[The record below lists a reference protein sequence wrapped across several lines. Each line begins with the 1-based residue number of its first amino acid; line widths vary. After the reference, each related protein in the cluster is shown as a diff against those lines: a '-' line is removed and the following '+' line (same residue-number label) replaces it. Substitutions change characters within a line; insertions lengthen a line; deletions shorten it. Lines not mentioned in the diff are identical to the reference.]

1 MNWDILDLVE
11 DKASD
16 SEKEFT
22 HHNFTRMERGLPLV
36 VPLSE
41 SMVEIYDWLLNK
53 NDTRY
58 IEPYF
63 ANKTYLFFISK
74 GKLFSF
80 IETNNIH
87 LLNHGEFN
95 KFCDEYEN
103 PEEFLS
109 DFEIPYAYD
118 VDKGYVISLWTG
130 NRVRIEE
137 VK

>member
-11 DKASD
+11 YRASN

-22 HHNFTRMERGLPLV
+22 HFNFNRMERGLPLI

-41 SMVEIYDWLLNK
+41 SMIDIYDWLLEK

-63 ANKTYLFFISK
+63 ANRTYLFFITK

-80 IETNNIH
+80 VETDHIH
-87 LLNHGEFN
+87 LINHGKFSR
-95 KFCDEYEN
+95 FCDEYEKVD
-103 PEEFLS
+103 EFIS
-109 DFEIPYAYD
+109 DFEVPYAYD
-118 VDKGYVISLWTG
+118 VDTGYVISLWTG

>member
-11 DKASD
+11 YMAGN
-16 SEKEFT
+16 SEREFT
-22 HHNFTRMERGLPLV
+22 HHNFNRIERGLPLI

-41 SMVEIYDWLLNK
+41 SIIDIYDWLLEK

-63 ANKTYLFFISK
+63 ANRTYLFFISK

-80 IETNNIH
+80 VETDNIF
-87 LLNHGEFN
+87 LINHGKFN
-95 KFCDEYEN
+95 RFCDEYEKVD
-103 PEEFLS
+103 EFIS
-109 DFEIPYAYD
+109 DFEVPYAYD
-118 VDKGYVISLWTG
+118 VDTGSVISLWTG

>member
-11 DKASD
+11 YKASD

-22 HHNFTRMERGLPLV
+22 HHNFTRMERGLPLI

-41 SMVEIYDWLLNK
+41 SMIDIYDWLLEK
-53 NDTRY
+53 NNTRY

-63 ANKTYLFFISK
+63 ASRTYLFFISK

-80 IETNNIH
+80 VETEHIF
-87 LLNHGEFN
+87 LLNHGKFN
-95 KFCDEYEN
+95 RFCDEYEKVD
-103 PEEFLS
+103 EFIS

-118 VDKGYVISLWTG
+118 VDTGFVISLWTG